1 MDKREDTRETQS
13 ALARVGR
20 DEMNLAEFP
29 FALLS
34 KRVPDG
40 VSEIRFSDTIRGPNG
55 ALVERR
61 WTLTGS
67 PKHGLPVAAD
77 EPVYVALMEATK
89 EQGFKS
95 RIVSTS
101 RQDIARRIGLPHGG
115 AAYRQIKASLD
126 RLVGVNIHA
135 ENAFWDPDKRTYGT
149 VSFGLLDDYVLLD
162 ERKDRSKQLPLGQVA
177 WNRIIFASFLAGN
190 IKRLDTTFF
199 FSLDSPIARRLYRYL
214 DKKRYDGKPLFQI
227 GIEKLCF
234 EHLGLSRSYQYPS
247 QLRQK
252 LARGHQELIE
262 RGFLRSVRYEPM
274 ARGGEKVIYE
284 FARVEEPELDATDE
298 APPESFLGPDGGA
311 RTPSSAEVAGS
322 PSLSP
327 TSGPPSP
334 SDLLAWDLQELGVSD
349 STARQLVRNH
359 TEEQIRRQIDYL
371 PARRADDPP
380 AALVQSIREDW
391 SEPAAYREVREAE
404 KRLQEE
410 ERQRHARIREQ
421 RIEERSY
428 EILEQALSL
437 TEQGEIEGL
446 ARQELVAKNPMVAQR
461 PHSVAYAVAERMI
474 VKRIL
479 KERYPTELEQC
490 RSEAEAELRE
500 TA

>member
-1 MDKREDTRETQS
+1 MNKPDEARDTQS

-34 KRVPDG
+34 KSAPEG
-40 VSEIRFSDTIRGPNG
+40 MNEIRFSDTIRGPNG
-55 ALVERR
+55 VLVERR

-67 PKHGLPVAAD
+67 PKHGRPVAAD

-95 RIVSTS
+95 RIIYTS
-101 RQDIARRIGLPHGG
+101 RQDIARRMGLPHGG

-135 ENAFWDPDKRTYGT
+135 ENAFWDPDKRAYGT

-177 WNRIIFASFLAGN
+177 WNRIICASFLAGN

-214 DKKRYDGKPLFQI
+214 DKKRYDGKPIFQI

-252 LARGHQELIE
+252 LHRGHQELIE
-262 RGFLRSVRYEPM
+262 RGFLQSVRYEPM
-274 ARGGEKVIYE
+274 ARGGEKVIYQ
-284 FARVEEPELDATDE
+284 FARVEEAEPEDADQ
-298 APPESFLGPDGGA
+298 SNGA
-311 RTPSSAEVAGS
+311 
-322 PSLSP
+322 L
-327 TSGPPSP
+327 PPSP
-334 SDLLAWDLQELGVSD
+334 EAAPVPSPADTLAEELQELGV
-349 STARQLVRNH
+349 TEAIARQLVRNH
-359 TEEQIRRQIDYL
+359 TEDQIRLQMDYL
-371 PARRADDPP
+371 PERRADDPP
-380 AALVQSIREDW
+380 AVLVQSIREGW
-391 SEPAAYREVREAE
+391 AEPTAHREAREAE
-404 KRLQEE
+404 ARLNEE
-410 ERQRHARIREQ
+410 ERQRRTRIREQ
-421 RIEERSY
+421 RVEERSY

-437 TEQGEIEGL
+437 QEQGEIETL
-446 ARQELVAKNPMVAQR
+446 ARQELTARNPMVAQR
-461 PHSVAYAVAERMI
+461 PQSVAYAVAERMI
-474 VKRIL
+474 VKRVL
-479 KERYPTELEQC
+479 KDRYPTELERC
-490 RSEAEAELRE
+490 RADAEAEN
-500 TA
+500 A

>member
-1 MDKREDTRETQS
+1 MDKRDETRETQS

-162 ERKDRSKQLPLGQVA
+162 ERKDRGKQLPLGQVA

-199 FSLDSPIARRLYRYL
+199 FSLNSPIARRLYRYL

-227 GIEKLCF
+227 GMEKLCF

-284 FARVEEPELDATDE
+284 FARVEEAEPEEPDRGDGASALRGDGPATPELAEGFASRADAAL
-298 APPESFLGPDGGA
+298 APS
-311 RTPSSAEVAGS
+311 V
-322 PSLSP
+322 
-327 TSGPPSP
+327 
-334 SDLLAWDLQELGVSD
+334 SDTLAWDLQELGVSE
-349 STARQLVRNH
+349 STAHQLVRNH
-359 TEEQIRRQIDYL
+359 TEEQIRRQMDYL
-371 PARRADDPP
+371 PGRRADDPP
-380 AALVQSIREDW
+380 AVLVRSIREGW
-391 SEPAAYREVREAE
+391 AEPTAFREVREAE
-404 KRLQEE
+404 QRLQEE

-421 RIEERSY
+421 RVEERSY

-437 TEQGEIEGL
+437 SEQAEIEGL

-461 PHSVAYAVAERMI
+461 PHSIAYAVAERMI

-479 KERYPTELEQC
+479 QERYPTELEQC

-500 TA
+500 NA